1 MQKEKEEVMDKLIK
15 EGRDFLKSNR
25 FELLTKNIES
35 DQSKGV
41 QQPPLEKP
49 VKEGEQLI
57 DLPDPK
63 SVYLKE
69 RDIVSLIED
78 RESKRLFA
86 DTPISLEELSYLLWA
101 TQGVKSIMGN
111 GYATKRTVP
120 SAGARHPFET
130 YLWVKRVDGLKMGLY
145 RYVALQHKLVL
156 INEGDYT
163 AEMTQAAMGQKI
175 AGECSCAFVWAV
187 VPYRGEWR
195 YHIGSHKPMLLDA
208 GHVCQNLYLACQS
221 LRLGTCAIAAYFQE
235 PLDKI
240 FQLDGEEEFSVYL
253 SPVGV
258 LKESNK

>member
-1 MQKEKEEVMDKLIK
+1 MEKLIK

-25 FELLTKNIES
+25 FEMLAKDIKS

-49 VKEGEQLI
+49 LKEDESRI

-63 SVYLKE
+63 SVQLSE
-69 RDIVSLIED
+69 RDIVTIFEN
-78 RESKRLFA
+78 RESRRMFDESQL
-86 DTPISLEELSYLLWA
+86 SLEQLSFLLWA

-111 GYATKRTVP
+111 RYATKRTVP

-130 YLWVKRVDGLKMGLY
+130 YLWVKRVEGLEMGLY

-156 INEGDYT
+156 IQGGDYT
-163 AEMTQAAMGQKI
+163 SDITNAAMGQKFVGDS
-175 AGECSCAFVWAV
+175 ACTFVWAI

-221 LRLGTCAIAAYFQE
+221 LGLGTCAIAAYSQE
-235 PLDKI
+235 PLDKL

-258 LKESNK
+258 LKKQNK